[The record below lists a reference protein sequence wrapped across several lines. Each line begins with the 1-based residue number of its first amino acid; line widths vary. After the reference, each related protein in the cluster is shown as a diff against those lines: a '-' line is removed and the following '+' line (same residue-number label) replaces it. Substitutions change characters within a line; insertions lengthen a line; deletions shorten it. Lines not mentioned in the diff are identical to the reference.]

1 MGKRRRA
8 EEKAEIVI
16 ASLRG
21 KEPISALCRRHGIS
35 EPTLYAWR
43 REFISGGKERLGRQ
57 GREQD
62 NHLQEMEELKA
73 LVVELTVANRL
84 LKKLSES

>member
-1 MGKRRRA
+1 MFR
-8 EEKAEIVI
+8 
-16 ASLRG
+16 LRG
-21 KEPISALCRRHGIS
+21 KGPISALCRRHGIS

-43 REFISGGKERLGRQ
+43 REFIAGGKERLSRQ
-57 GREQD
+57 RREQD
-62 NHLQEMEELKA
+62 SHAQEIAELKA

>member
-1 MGKRRRA
+1 MGRRWRA
-8 EEKAEIVI
+8 EEKAEIVL

-43 REFISGGKERLGRQ
+43 REFINGGKERLARQ
-57 GREQD
+57 RREQD
-62 NHLQEMEELKA
+62 SQAQEIAELKA

-84 LKKLSES
+84 LKKLSEN

>member
-1 MGKRRRA
+1 MAKRWRA
-8 EEKAEIVI
+8 EEKAEIVL

-21 KEPISALCRRHGIS
+21 KEPISALCRRHGVS
-35 EPTLYAWR
+35 GPTLYGWR

-57 GREQD
+57 RREQAS
-62 NHLQEMEELKA
+62 HLQEIEELKA
-73 LVVELTVANRL
+73 VVVELTVANRL

>member
-1 MGKRRRA
+1 MSKRWRA
-8 EEKAEIVI
+8 EEKADIVL

-43 REFISGGKERLGRQ
+43 REFITGGKERLGRQ
-57 GREQD
+57 RREQD
-62 NHLQEMEELKA
+62 NHVQEIEELKA
-73 LVVELTVANRL
+73 VVAELTVANRL
-84 LKKLSES
+84 LKKLSER

>member
-1 MGKRRRA
+1 MGKRWRA
-8 EEKAEIVI
+8 EEKAEIVL

-43 REFISGGKERLGRQ
+43 REFISGGKQRLSRQ
-57 GREQD
+57 RREQD
-62 NHLQEMEELKA
+62 SQAQEIAELKA

-84 LKKLSES
+84 LRNLSES

>member
-21 KEPISALCRRHGIS
+21 KEPISALCRRHGLS
-35 EPTLYAWR
+35 EPTLYGWR
-43 REFISGGKERLGRQ
+43 REFIVGGKERLGRQ
-57 GREQD
+57 RREQD
-62 NHLQEMEELKA
+62 SHTQEIAELKA